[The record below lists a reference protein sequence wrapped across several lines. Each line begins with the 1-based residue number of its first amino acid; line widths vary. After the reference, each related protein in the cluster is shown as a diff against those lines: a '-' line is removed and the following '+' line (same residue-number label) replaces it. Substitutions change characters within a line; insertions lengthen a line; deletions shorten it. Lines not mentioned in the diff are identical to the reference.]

1 MATSVPNKDSKTISQ
16 LDLFQASD
24 MVDIRSLGVPTQ
36 VGNKNYQVLISQIC
50 EAITKADIGL
60 DLVDNTSDKNK
71 PVSDATQRE
80 LDRKALVN
88 HTHTI
93 SSVVGLAERFAEF
106 FTKND
111 QIPLTNLT
119 SVVEALLGKANSVH
133 THAVSDVAGLSQTL
147 NAKADTNHQHNLSS
161 LAGYQELMLAINTAI
176 ESRPTRDVVS
186 QMIQAAIPSNIV
198 TDSVPEW

>member
-1 MATSVPNKDSKTISQ
+1 MATNAPNKDSKTISQ
-16 LDLFQASD
+16 LDSFQASSE
-24 MVDIRSLGVPTQ
+24 VDIRSLGLPAQ
-36 VGNKNYQVLISQIC
+36 YGSKNYQVLISQIL
-50 EAITKADIGL
+50 EALTKTDVGL
-60 DLVDNTSDKNK
+60 GLVDNTSDQSK

-80 LDRKALVN
+80 LDKKALVN

-93 SSVVGLAERFAEF
+93 SSVTGLAERFADF

-133 THAVSDVAGLSQTL
+133 THAISEVTGLTQEL
-147 NAKADTNHQHNLSS
+147 GGKADVTHQHNLSS
-161 LAGYQELMLAINTAI
+161 LPGYQELMFAINTAI
-176 ESRPTRDVVS
+176 DSRPTRDVVS

-198 TDSVPEW
+198 TDTPPEW